1 MTKRA
6 CRGGL
11 GEEHLRRT
19 WSAGFGEQ
27 DLDRRT
33 RIGGLVKEA
42 LERRT
47 WRAGLG
53 EKDLER
59 RT

>member
-27 DLDRRT
+27 KDLDRRT
-33 RIGGLVKEA
+33 RIGGLVKED

-47 WRAGLG
+47 WRGGL
-53 EKDLER
+53 EEED
-59 RT
+59 